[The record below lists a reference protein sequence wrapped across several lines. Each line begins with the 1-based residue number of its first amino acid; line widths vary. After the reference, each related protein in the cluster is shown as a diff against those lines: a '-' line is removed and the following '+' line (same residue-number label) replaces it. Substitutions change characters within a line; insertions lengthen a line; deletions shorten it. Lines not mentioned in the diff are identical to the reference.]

1 MKFAPEI
8 KKIFDIFGDDIRL
21 VGGCVRD
28 LLLEKKVNDFDF
40 ATRFIPSETIK
51 ILERNKIKAVP
62 TGVKFGTIT
71 AVIDSKNF
79 EITTLRKDNETD
91 GRHCE
96 PEFVDDYA
104 LDAARRDFTVN
115 ALYMD
120 RVGKI
125 SDYFDGISDLKKQ
138 KIRFIGDANERIA
151 EDYLRILR
159 FFRFSARYAKSL
171 DSEGFAACVSNKSGL
186 KKLSRERIRQE
197 FLKLLASPNKNQV
210 IKILRAIKRSKI
222 SDQIFSSGLDIDSF
236 ARLKSDDSKLQIAAL
251 LLNKNFNFEEICATN
266 FEKKTW
272 NFIGANKQNLDADF
286 IRELR
291 VFNDD
296 EMVWNFC
303 LFVAA
308 KKNLALPKKFKKL
321 PDFVISSQD
330 LIDLGFRNKEIGEA
344 MKLAKK
350 IWAKSNFKIQK
361 QDILQS
367 LKHEKI

>member
-8 KKIFDIFGDDIRL
+8 KKIFDIFGDDLRL

-159 FFRFSARYAKSL
+159 FFRFSARYAKRL
-171 DSEGFAACVSNKSGL
+171 DREGFAACVSNKSGL
-186 KKLSRERIRQE
+186 KKL
-197 FLKLLASPNKNQV
+197 
-210 IKILRAIKRSKI
+210 
-222 SDQIFSSGLDIDSF
+222 
-236 ARLKSDDSKLQIAAL
+236 
-251 LLNKNFNFEEICATN
+251 
-266 FEKKTW
+266 
-272 NFIGANKQNLDADF
+272 
-286 IRELR
+286 
-291 VFNDD
+291 
-296 EMVWNFC
+296 
-303 LFVAA
+303 
-308 KKNLALPKKFKKL
+308 
-321 PDFVISSQD
+321 PDFVISSQE
-330 LIDLGFRNKEIGEA
+330 LIDLGFINK
-344 MKLAKK
+344 
-350 IWAKSNFKIQK
+350 
-361 QDILQS
+361 
-367 LKHEKI
+367 